1 MKVSDFKFPL
11 IDDLNLDNVSKMD
24 IAKRKLLYGEV
35 LFKVSDVVCNYV
47 EWISGKYH
55 IIVPAFYNLAG
66 KTPKL

>member
-47 EWISGKYH
+47 E
-55 IIVPAFYNLAG
+55 
-66 KTPKL
+66 